1 VSIGFPI
8 GKADIDIRAAQTIVN
23 VRDSLQAAVN
33 LCNLL
38 QDTSVF
44 ANDAA
49 LTALGYTQAEVNVL
63 RAAFTDMKA
72 LYNIA
77 HNAGTQAT
85 PNDFFFNAKHLVG
98 TV

>member
-1 VSIGFPI
+1 MSIGFPI
-8 GKADIDIRAAQTIVN
+8 GKADIDIRAAQTVVA

-38 QDTSVF
+38 QDTTIF

-49 LTALGYTQAEVNVL
+49 LTALGYSAGEVTQL
-63 RAAFTDMKA
+63 RAAFTDLKA

-77 HNAGTQAT
+77 HAAGTQPAV
-85 PNDFFFNAKHLVG
+85 NDFFANAKHLTGV
-98 TV
+98 V